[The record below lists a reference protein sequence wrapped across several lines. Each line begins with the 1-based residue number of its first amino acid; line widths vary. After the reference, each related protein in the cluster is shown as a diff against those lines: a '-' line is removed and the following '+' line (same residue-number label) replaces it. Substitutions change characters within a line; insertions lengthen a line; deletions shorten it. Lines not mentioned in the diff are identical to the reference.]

1 MQTVQ
6 KDINGCIDNIEKV
19 GLDWVQ
25 ARAEARDQI
34 FKAKCYK
41 IDEILAK
48 SRDDLI
54 QSLREKVA
62 GDRAV
67 KVKFLIVFVL
77 CSVMYH
83 STFFSLVSV
92 QDADIAEKTA
102 LLNSVLGPMEQV
114 RDSMPNP

>member
-1 MQTVQ
+1 MDSGDSPQMDTTVQ

-25 ARAEARDQI
+25 ARADARDQI

-41 IDEILAK
+41 IDEILTK

-62 GDRAV
+62 ADRAV
-67 KVKFLIVFVL
+67 K
-77 CSVMYH
+77 
-83 STFFSLVSV
+83 
-92 QDADIAEKTA
+92 DADIAEKTA